1 PRTILKPKSS
11 DVIHVAERHYCGP
24 VLERPALK
32 ESHQLVALGNDISYS
47 LTVPTDL
54 GLVGVGRSTRSE
66 VAVETFPDRGHV
78 NPICIARKPPTL
90 IVRSPNSH
98 SSLLGS
104 AAYASN
110 NRLGKSM
117 GLLLF
122 CAFHKVGLCL
132 LTSFGGFSQL
142 QLAVYPSFLVLT
154 PKCAPPPTVVPQCA
168 WTDDDICKVG
178 YTRFDAV
185 K

>member
-1 PRTILKPKSS
+1 PRSRPPSHLPVLLATDAAAPHLSTLSLHDALPISRTILKPKSS

-54 GLVGVGRSTRSE
+54 GLVGVGRSTRSD

-78 NPICIARKPPTL
+78 NPICIARKPATL

-110 NRLGKSM
+110 TRLGKTM

-122 CAFHKVGLCL
+122 CAFHKVGL
-132 LTSFGGFSQL
+132 
-142 QLAVYPSFLVLT
+142 
-154 PKCAPPPTVVPQCA
+154 
-168 WTDDDICKVG
+168 
-178 YTRFDAV
+178 
-185 K
+185 